1 MLLLSKEHS
10 VYRLSFCERLDRL
23 NRKAGSLVGFP

>member
-1 MLLLSKEHS
+1 MLLLSKEHF
-10 VYRLSFCERLDRL
+10 VYRLSFCERLDGP